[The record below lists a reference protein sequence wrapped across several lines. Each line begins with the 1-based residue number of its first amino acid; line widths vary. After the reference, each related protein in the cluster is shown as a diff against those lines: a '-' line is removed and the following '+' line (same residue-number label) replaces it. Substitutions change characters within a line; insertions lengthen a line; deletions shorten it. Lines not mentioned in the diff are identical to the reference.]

1 MTRTLKI
8 AKDNFKNNDSDTF
21 KHKQRLVAIKKT
33 QQLVCV
39 QIPRDFINND
49 HNDFQV
55 I

>member
-21 KHKQRLVAIKKT
+21 KHKQRLVAIKKM
-33 QQLVCV
+33 

>member
-33 QQLVCV
+33 FLATVA
-39 QIPRDFINND
+39 IFMRPDPSWFY
-49 HNDFQV
+49 
-55 I
+55 